1 MRKLIVLLVF
11 AGALVS
17 AKAQILPLDKQRLS
31 ALKEAYL
38 HNNEQAVKMV
48 GFYEGMAVKL
58 MKDKAPTVKS
68 KILPPSNDARDYISL
83 SRYWWPDTTKKDGL
97 PYVRHDGKVNPEI
110 DSYMSEKAMVKMANA
125 VDCLSLLYYVTGK
138 SLYAEHCARY
148 LRAWFTDSI
157 TGMNPNMTYSQF
169 IPGRTK
175 LRGTGILDARHA
187 CRALCMSALIKDYAG
202 WTEHDQTQLT
212 EWGKAFLYW
221 MEHST
226 QGQMERR
233 AKNNH
238 GLWFDVT
245 HMELLA
251 FLGYENRIREV
262 LRDDFMQKLNNQIAE
277 NGSLPQELAR
287 TLSLHYSTF
296 VCEASLQASFIAAGI
311 GENLWTMK
319 TASQK
324 SLADVVAFLYPYYK
338 SPEKWTY
345 KQIKKFDAQRA
356 TPILLEAGKALGNKN
371 YTKLAYQL
379 GMTDKSALL
388 MPYYDV
394 QICR

>member
-1 MRKLIVLLVF
+1 
-11 AGALVS
+11 
-17 AKAQILPLDKQRLS
+17 
-31 ALKEAYL
+31 
-38 HNNEQAVKMV
+38 
-48 GFYEGMAVKL
+48 
-58 MKDKAPTVKS
+58 
-68 KILPPSNDARDYISL
+68 
-83 SRYWWPDTTKKDGL
+83 
-97 PYVRHDGKVNPEI
+97 
-110 DSYMSEKAMVKMANA
+110 MANA

-148 LRAWFTDSI
+148 LRAWFTDSV
-157 TGMNPNMTYSQF
+157 TGMNPNMAYSQI

-202 WTEHDQTQLT
+202 WTEQDQTQLT

-221 MEHST
+221 LEHST
-226 QGQMERR
+226 QGLMERR

-277 NGSLPQELAR
+277 DGSLPQELAR

-296 VCEASLQASFIAAGI
+296 VCEAALQASFIATGI

-319 TASQK
+319 TASQR
-324 SLADVVAFLYPYYK
+324 SLADVVAFLFPYYK
-338 SPEKWTY
+338 VPEKWSY
-345 KQIKKFDAQRA
+345 KQIRKFDNRRA
-356 TPILLEAGKALGNKN
+356 TPVLLEAGKALGNKN
-371 YTKLAYQL
+371 YIKLAYQL
-379 GMTDKSALL
+379 GMTGKSALL

-394 QICR
+394 SFSR

>member
-1 MRKLIVLLVF
+1 MKKLIVLLVF
-11 AGALVS
+11 AGALAS

-31 ALKEAYL
+31 ALKEAYQQG
-38 HNNEQAVKMV
+38 NDRAVKAV
-48 GFYEGMAVKL
+48 NDYEVTAVKL

-83 SRYWWPDTTKKDGL
+83 SRYWWPDSTKKDGL

-110 DSYMSEKAMVKMANA
+110 DSYMSEKAMVRMANA

-148 LRAWFTDSI
+148 LCAWFTDSI
-157 TGMNPNMTYSQF
+157 TGMNPNMVYSQI

-187 CRALCMSALIKDYAG
+187 CRALCMSALIKEYVG
-202 WTEHDQTQLT
+202 WTEQDQAQLT

-221 MEHST
+221 LEHST

-251 FLGYENRIREV
+251 FLGYENRIKEV
-262 LRDDFMQKLNNQIAE
+262 LRDDFMQKLNTQIAE
-277 NGSLPQELAR
+277 DGSLPQELAR

-296 VCEASLQASFIAAGI
+296 VCEAALQASFIAAGI

-319 TASQK
+319 TTSQR
-324 SLADVVAFLYPYYK
+324 SLADVVAFLFPYYK
-338 SPEKWTY
+338 APEKWSH
-345 KQIKKFDAQRA
+345 KQIRKFDNRRA
-356 TPILLEAGKALGNKN
+356 TPVLLEAGKALGNKN
-371 YTKLAYQL
+371 YIKLAYQL
-379 GMTDKSALL
+379 GMTGKNALL

-394 QICR
+394 SFSR

>member
-1 MRKLIVLLVF
+1 MKKLIVLLVF
-11 AGALVS
+11 AGALAS

-31 ALKEAYL
+31 ALKEAYQQG
-38 HNNEQAVKMV
+38 NDRAVKAV
-48 GFYEGMAVKL
+48 KAYEVTAVKL

-68 KILPPSNDARDYISL
+68 KILPPSNDVRDYISL
-83 SRYWWPDTTKKDGL
+83 SRYWWPDSTKKDGL

-110 DSYMSEKAMVKMANA
+110 DSYMSEKAMVRMANA
-125 VDCLSLLYYVTGK
+125 VDCLSLLYFVTGK
-138 SLYAEHCARY
+138 SVYAEHCARY

-157 TGMNPNMTYSQF
+157 TGMNPNMVYSQI

-187 CRALCMSALIKDYAG
+187 CRALCMSTLIKEYVG
-202 WTEHDQTQLT
+202 WTEQDQAQLT

-221 MEHST
+221 LEHST

-262 LRDDFMQKLNNQIAE
+262 LRDDFMQKLNTQIAE
-277 NGSLPQELAR
+277 DGSLPQELAR

-296 VCEASLQASFIAAGI
+296 VCEAALQASFIAAGI

-319 TASQK
+319 TTSQR
-324 SLADVVAFLYPYYK
+324 SLADVVAFLFPYYK
-338 SPEKWTY
+338 APEKWSH
-345 KQIKKFDAQRA
+345 KQIRKFDNRRA
-356 TPILLEAGKALGNKN
+356 TPVLLEAGKALGNKN
-371 YTKLAYQL
+371 YIKLAYQL
-379 GMTDKSALL
+379 GMTGKSALL

-394 QICR
+394 SFSR

>member
-1 MRKLIVLLVF
+1 MKKLIVLLVF
-11 AGALVS
+11 TGALAS

-31 ALKEAYL
+31 ALKEAYQQG
-38 HNNEQAVKMV
+38 NDRAVKAV
-48 GFYEGMAVKL
+48 KAYEVTAVKL

-68 KILPPSNDARDYISL
+68 KILPPSNDVRDYISL
-83 SRYWWPDTTKKDGL
+83 SRYWWPDSTKKDGL

-110 DSYMSEKAMVKMANA
+110 DSYMSEKAMVRMANA
-125 VDCLSLLYYVTGK
+125 VDCLSLLYFVTGK
-138 SLYAEHCARY
+138 SVYAEHCARY

-157 TGMNPNMTYSQF
+157 TGMNPNMVYSQI

-187 CRALCMSALIKDYAG
+187 CRALCMSTLIKEYVG
-202 WTEHDQTQLT
+202 WTEQDQAQLT

-221 MEHST
+221 LEHST

-262 LRDDFMQKLNNQIAE
+262 LRDDFMQKLNTQIAE
-277 NGSLPQELAR
+277 DGSLPQELAR

-296 VCEASLQASFIAAGI
+296 VCEAALQASFIAAGI

-319 TASQK
+319 TTSQR
-324 SLADVVAFLYPYYK
+324 SLADVVAFLFPYYK
-338 SPEKWTY
+338 APEKWSH
-345 KQIKKFDAQRA
+345 KQIRKFDNRRA
-356 TPILLEAGKALGNKN
+356 TPVLLEAGKALGNKN
-371 YTKLAYQL
+371 YIKLAYQL
-379 GMTDKSALL
+379 GMTGKSALL

-394 QICR
+394 SFSR

>member
-17 AKAQILPLDKQRLS
+17 AKAQILPLDKQRLA

-48 GFYEGMAVKL
+48 GSYEVMAVKL

-83 SRYWWPDTTKKDGL
+83 SRYWWPDSTKKDGL

-110 DSYMSEKAMVKMANA
+110 DSYMSEKAMVRMANA

-148 LRAWFTDSI
+148 LRAWFTDSV
-157 TGMNPNMTYSQF
+157 TGMNPNMVYSQI
-169 IPGRTK
+169 IPGHTK
-175 LRGTGILDARHA
+175 LRGTGILDARYA

-202 WTEHDQTQLT
+202 WTEQDQTQLT

-221 MEHST
+221 LEHST
-226 QGQMERR
+226 QGLMERR

-251 FLGYENRIREV
+251 FWV
-262 LRDDFMQKLNNQIAE
+262 TKIASGKCCVMTSCR
-277 NGSLPQELAR
+277 N
-287 TLSLHYSTF
+287 ST
-296 VCEASLQASFIAAGI
+296 
-311 GENLWTMK
+311 T
-319 TASQK
+319 
-324 SLADVVAFLYPYYK
+324 
-338 SPEKWTY
+338 
-345 KQIKKFDAQRA
+345 R
-356 TPILLEAGKALGNKN
+356 
-371 YTKLAYQL
+371 
-379 GMTDKSALL
+379 
-388 MPYYDV
+388 
-394 QICR
+394 